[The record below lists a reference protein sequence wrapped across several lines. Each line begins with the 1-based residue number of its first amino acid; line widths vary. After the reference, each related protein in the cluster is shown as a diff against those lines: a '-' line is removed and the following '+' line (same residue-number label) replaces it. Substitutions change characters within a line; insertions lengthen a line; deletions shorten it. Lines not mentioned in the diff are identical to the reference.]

1 MKTVPGASS
10 PPTPLPEGR
19 AERTEPLRADRGR
32 FTVDAVLF
40 DLDGTLVDT
49 IDDLADA
56 ANAMLAELG
65 RPLRARDEIHSF
77 VGKGIANLVARCLG
91 GDVADDVLAPALACF
106 RRHYTVLNGR
116 RSAVYPGVIEALD
129 AMRAMALRL
138 ACVTNKP
145 AAFTGPLLE
154 RVGLAPYFAAVVSGD
169 TLPVKK
175 PDPAMLA
182 HACALLAVP
191 TARALMIGDSA
202 NDALAA
208 RAAGV
213 PVLLVTWGY
222 SEGMPVDT
230 IECDGLL
237 SSASQML
244 DRIRAG

>member
-1 MKTVPGASS
+1 MAS
-10 PPTPLPEGR
+10 G
-19 AERTEPLRADRGR
+19 GR
-32 FTVDAVLF
+32 FAVDAVLF

-49 IDDLADA
+49 IDDLADG

-65 RPLRARDEIHSF
+65 RARRSRDEIHSF
-77 VGKGIANLVARCLG
+77 VGKGMANLVARCLDHAEG
-91 GDVADDVLAPALACF
+91 AGDDDVLARALASF
-106 RRHYTVLNGR
+106 RRHYGALNGR
-116 RSAVYPGVIEALD
+116 RSRVYPGVIETLEAL
-129 AMRAMALRL
+129 RARQRRL

-145 AAFTGPLLE
+145 ADFTLPLLE
-154 RVGLAPYFAAVVSGD
+154 RMRLAHYFTAVVSGD

-175 PDPAMLA
+175 PDPAMIT

-191 TARALMIGDSA
+191 GTRALMIGDSA

-237 SSASQML
+237 SSATQVL
-244 DRIRAG
+244 DHIDAG